1 MYSITAMC
9 IFFWYH
15 ANAKQLI
22 NVFPNTN
29 TTLWLQIFLLILTH
43 KMGCDF
49 ANYLSVTLQE
59 DQWDLLLWDSA
70 QGLAAIITAF
80 EQNSCQSQWGGKQNI
95 VHPESPFSAIV
106 ITMSNIFFLF
116 GKMPRSFDET
126 DTAAAMFISIVY
138 NLEALF
144 SVLFKAILHFHH
156 FPCIIR
162 KLAHNGINGKLV
174 AVKGFLKKQDVYKW
188 IKKT

>member
-1 MYSITAMC
+1 M
-9 IFFWYH
+9 
-15 ANAKQLI
+15 
-22 NVFPNTN
+22 
-29 TTLWLQIFLLILTH
+29 WLC
-43 KMGCDF
+43 K
-49 ANYLSVTLQE
+49 LSFRHTQE

-116 GKMPRSFDET
+116 GKMPCSLDET
-126 DTAAAMFISIVY
+126 DTAAAMFVSIGAAIVY

-144 SVLFKAILHFHH
+144 PALSCAFQGNFTLSPLSIYNKEA
-156 FPCIIR
+156 
-162 KLAHNGINGKLV
+162 GS
-174 AVKGFLKKQDVYKW
+174 
-188 IKKT
+188 